1 MTRGLRIAA
10 GLLGLAVIAFGAGL
24 VELGVL
30 LLCAVISIIA
40 WEWSE

>member
-1 MTRGLRIAA
+1 MKTGERIAA
-10 GLLGLAVIAFGAGL
+10 CLSGLALIAFVGGL
-24 VELGVL
+24 IEVGVL